1 MRAHAMPWRPIL
13 VALAALAIVA
23 ACAVAAIDG
32 ADPADAPIAEAPR
45 TPPPPVAP
53 PTAPPVTAAAPTRT
67 AAPPARAADPE
78 EALTERLRATV
89 DEQPQAALAVA
100 DQADAAF
107 PDGRRADE
115 RSWLRMRALV
125 NLGEIGKARTL
136 AGEFF
141 ERHPESPY
149 ARSVWRL
156 TGMSPRRIGP
166 PS

>member
-1 MRAHAMPWRPIL
+1 MRAPALPWRPIL
-13 VALAALAIVA
+13 AAIAALAIVA
-23 ACAVAAIDG
+23 ACTVAAIDG
-32 ADPADAPIAEAPR
+32 AEVAPTAPAEPVAEAPPP
-45 TPPPPVAP
+45 TPPPAAP
-53 PTAPPVTAAAPTRT
+53 PAT
-67 AAPPARAADPE
+67 AAPPVRAADPE
-78 EALTERLRATV
+78 EALTEQLRATV

-107 PDGRRADE
+107 PTGRYADE
-115 RSWLRMRALV
+115 RDFLRMRALV
-125 NLGEIGKARTL
+125 SLGEIGKARAL

-156 TGMSPRRIGP
+156 TGMSPRHIGP